1 LRCANWRCR
10 FSLRGAA
17 LHYWL
22 ANARK
27 SSPVWLAG
35 PLGVLPLLGWLAVG
49 GRLGVFASAWFAGF
63 IAAVAI
69 FARQENFYWMGL
81 FVPAYGVGLAFAPRA
96 VTDLFLAI
104 RSASPATPTHA

>member
-1 LRCANWRCR
+1 MV
-10 FSLRGAA
+10 GPA
-17 LHYWL
+17 LALYGIHVTTL
-22 ANARK
+22 LQTL
-27 SSPVWLAG
+27 PVWLAG

-69 FARQENFYWMGL
+69 FARQENFYWMGH

-96 VTDLFLAI
+96 VTDLIRAI